1 MKKIKVGIIGMGYI
15 GESHIEAV
23 RRIGCCELY
32 AVADTNTELAK
43 AKAEYYG
50 IEKCYSS
57 VEELLADPE
66 IDAVHN
72 CTPNFLHLRINKE
85 IIRSGKHLLS
95 EKPLCTTYTEAMEL
109 VELKKE
115 YPDSVAAVNFNY
127 RMNPMVQEMKSRIG
141 AGKIGE
147 VRLMTGSYQQDWL
160 LYDTDYSWRLEPEV
174 AGESC
179 CIADIGSHWMDAVQH
194 VTGHRIVE
202 VMADLKTVIP
212 VRKKPKKQ
220 TETFTSLVTAE
231 YEEVEVK
238 NEEYG
243 AVMFHTDKGA
253 VGVYHVS
260 ELAAGHGCY
269 FNFEINGSTASLKWN
284 QEENDRLWMG
294 MRDDDNRFII
304 RNPNT
309 ISPEVKAYTGLA
321 MGHPEGWNDAF
332 KGNIYAFYKY
342 ITDGMQGDPVFATLE
357 QAAYIVKLTEAIVES
372 SRKKQWIKVEEWR
385 K

>member
-1 MKKIKVGIIGMGYI
+1 MKKIKTGIIGMGYI

-23 RRIGCCELY
+23 RRIGLCSLA

-43 AKAEYYG
+43 SKAETYG
-50 IEKCYSS
+50 IEKCYNS
-57 VEELLADPE
+57 VDELLADPD

-72 CTPNFLHLRINKE
+72 CTPNFLHTQINEK

-95 EKPLCTTYTEAMEL
+95 EKPLATTYKEAQYIAEL
-109 VELKKE
+109 AKQ
-115 YPDSVAAVNFNY
+115 YPQVVAAVNFNY
-127 RMNPMVQEMKSRIG
+127 RMNPMVQEMKSRIANG
-141 AGKIGE
+141 DIGE
-147 VRLMTGSYQQDWL
+147 VRLATGSYLQDWL

-174 AGESC
+174 AGNSC

-194 VTGHRIVE
+194 VTGHKITE
-202 VMADLKTVIP
+202 VMADLATVIP

-220 TETFTSLVTAE
+220 TETFTSVVPSE
-231 YEEVEVK
+231 YEEVEIK

-243 AVMFHTDKGA
+243 AVMFRLNNGA
-253 VGVYHVS
+253 RGVYYVS
-260 ELAAGHGCY
+260 EVCAGHGCY
-269 FNFEINGSTASLKWN
+269 FNFEINGSKASLKWN

-294 MRDDDNRFII
+294 FRDDDNRFII

-309 ISPEVKAYTGLA
+309 ISAEAKPYTQLA

-342 ITDGMQGDPVFATLE
+342 IADGGKGKPLFANLDD
-357 QAAYIVKLTEAIVES
+357 AAYIVKLTEAIVES
-372 SRKKQWIKVEEWR
+372 SKKRMWVKVD
-385 K
+385 